1 MNEFQRRST
10 ALRIALDSGVLNLKE
25 LRNFLI
31 DIERNDEDKLTP
43 NQQKKRELMERIETK
58 LNNSKPRIKKT
69 K

>member
-31 DIERNDEDKLTP
+31 DIEKQDEDKLTP
-43 NQQKKRELMERIETK
+43 KDRKKREVMEKVMMK
-58 LNNSKPRIKKT
+58 LNNLKPRKKA